1 MSQTCR
7 FGQYEGFH
15 NYHRINY
22 LRKLCVTIHWKSFVS
37 KFDGLASEHVKGWDG
52 WWGWREGGGAEGVHG
67 GSGAGATSGAATARR
82 QRRQSSVGRHWL
94 DGSHASPFLCV
105 WRSFHLPLPPPS
117 SPFKFFIVRVRVLLR
132 TTTAKKNWSL
142 PRRIRRHRA
151 AGVSWRKTNSFS
163 FVLNREVGHY
173 GTVTKNL
180 ADLEWRERRNISF
193 VYRFLADLT
202 WKFKGSFFL
211 R

>member
-105 WRSFHLPLPPPS
+105 WRSFHLPLPPPPLRS
-117 SPFKFFIVRVRVLLR
+117 SSSSCAYVFCCGQQQQKRIDRCHDGYADIAPRGSVGEKQIHFLSFWIEKWAIMER
-132 TTTAKKNWSL
+132 W
-142 PRRIRRHRA
+142 RRIWRISN
-151 AGVSWRKTNSFS
+151 GVKGEIFRLFTVFSQIWRGS
-163 FVLNREVGHY
+163 LREVF
-173 GTVTKNL
+173 
-180 ADLEWRERRNISF
+180 S
-193 VYRFLADLT
+193 
-202 WKFKGSFFL
+202 
-211 R
+211 